1 MNSKTHKTSKAGV
14 SNTRPAKSVYAARI
28 EIKFLKSI
36 KIYGKVGTFMLEM
49 AKN

>member
-1 MNSKTHKTSKAGV
+1 MVYSRGLKHAG
-14 SNTRPAKSVYAARI
+14 RMWPAKRVYAARV